1 MSPELTTAVEWAKR
15 PILQKYADFTGRA
28 SRPEYWWYVLALVIA
43 FVVIRIVEGIFG
55 VSHMIFYTYGP
66 LSALLWLAT
75 IVPSLAVATRRLH
88 DTDRSGWWLLI
99 CVVPYGLMALAGI
112 MAFMGGGLLAMFG
125 MASLIGFVALIG
137 ALLLL
142 YFMVLPGTPGQNR
155 YGAPPLPLNVTAVPA
170 E

>member
-1 MSPELTTAVEWAKR
+1 MSPELTTAIEWAKR
-15 PILQKYADFTGRA
+15 PILEKYADFTGRA
-28 SRPEYWWYVLALVIA
+28 SRPEYWWYVLAVVIA
-43 FVVIRIVEGIFG
+43 FVVARIIEGIVG
-55 VSHMIFYTYGP
+55 LGHMIFYTYGP

-75 IVPSLAVATRRLH
+75 IVPSLAVGVRRLH

-99 CVVPYGLMALAGI
+99 CVVPYALMVLTGI
-112 MAFMGGGLLAMFG
+112 MAITGGGLFAMLG

-137 ALLLL
+137 ALVLL

-155 YGAPPLPLNVTAVPA
+155 YGQPPAGGGGTAVPA